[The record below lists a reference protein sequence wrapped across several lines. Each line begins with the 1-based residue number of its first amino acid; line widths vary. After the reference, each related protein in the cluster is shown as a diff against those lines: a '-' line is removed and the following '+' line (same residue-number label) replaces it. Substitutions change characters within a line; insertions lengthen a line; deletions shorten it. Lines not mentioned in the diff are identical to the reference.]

1 MKKASMKK
9 KEAMSK
15 VTITSDMQSESLVSQ
30 LLSYMIWRRY
40 YTEIQLK
47 VPPSKLNH

>member
-1 MKKASMKK
+1 MTLKKRKEMRRKPMKKESTKK

-30 LLSYMIWRRY
+30 LLSYMIWRR
-40 YTEIQLK
+40 
-47 VPPSKLNH
+47 